1 MAHAAAAF
9 RAAPVRGRLI
19 LTAASACAAAG
30 LTLVLLTVFAWSGAG
45 RAPGDGAA
53 TVMSHRRPHGPAATS
68 PAGAP
73 AAAPRP
79 ARGPG
84 DAAADTV
91 ALAYVRG
98 ADRRGAAHVREI
110 IWTPPI
116 LRVYTDLPGSAA
128 NSRMA
133 LRLCAAAAAY
143 LGGRGRAPVVF
154 VHARE
159 RDGYPVVA
167 NKMDE
172 NDDCRL
178 NRVP

>member
-1 MAHAAAAF
+1 MAYARAAF
-9 RAAPVRGRLI
+9 RAAPARGRLV
-19 LTAASACAAAG
+19 LAAASACAAAG
-30 LTLVLLTVFAWSGAG
+30 LTLVLLAVFAWSGTG

-53 TVMSHRRPHGPAATS
+53 TMMSRRRLHGPAATS
-68 PAGAP
+68 PAGGP
-73 AAAPRP
+73 AAAPRQ

-84 DAAADTV
+84 DAAADEV
-91 ALAYVRG
+91 ALAYFRG
-98 ADRRGAAHVREI
+98 ADRQGAAHVREI

-133 LRLCAAAAAY
+133 LRLCATAAAY
-143 LGGRGRAPVVF
+143 LDGRGRDPVVF

-172 NDDCRL
+172 GDDCRL